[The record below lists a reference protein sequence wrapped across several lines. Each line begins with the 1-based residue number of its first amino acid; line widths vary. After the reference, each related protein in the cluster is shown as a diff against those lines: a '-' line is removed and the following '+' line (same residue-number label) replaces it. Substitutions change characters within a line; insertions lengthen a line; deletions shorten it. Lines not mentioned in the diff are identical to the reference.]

1 MKLYSR
7 KFSIHPGEPVSFQNR
22 ISLVHISVPG
32 LMQHGHLLARLQKQI
47 WRTLFLRD
55 LEAKIQNVGVI
66 KFTDD
71 TNGKKGG
78 LGIPNG
84 NKCGVEAWR
93 ENLEHKRE

>member
-1 MKLYSR
+1 M
-7 KFSIHPGEPVSFQNR
+7 
-22 ISLVHISVPG
+22 
-32 LMQHGHLLARLQKQI
+32 
-47 WRTLFLRD
+47 FLRD